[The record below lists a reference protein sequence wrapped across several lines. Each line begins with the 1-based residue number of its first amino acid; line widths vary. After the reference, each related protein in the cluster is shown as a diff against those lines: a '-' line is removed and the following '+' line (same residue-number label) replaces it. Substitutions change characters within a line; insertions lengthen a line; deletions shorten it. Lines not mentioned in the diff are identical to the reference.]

1 MSNETTSY
9 RRTRNDHATETA
21 EDYVEGIHEVIQ
33 RQGKCRVVDLASLFG
48 VSHVTVTKIVS
59 RLQKEGFVETQPY
72 APITL
77 TDAGQ
82 KLADEARERHEI
94 VLDFLRAIGVSE
106 QQAALDAEGI
116 EHHVSPETLR
126 CLAEVTHQ
134 KQKKGD

>member
-1 MSNETTSY
+1 MSEQTTSF
-9 RRTRNDHATETA
+9 RRTRNDHASETA
-21 EDYVEGIHEVIQ
+21 EDYVEGIHDVIQ
-33 RQGKCRVVDLASLFG
+33 RQGKCRVVDLATLFG

-59 RLQKEGFVETQPY
+59 RLQKEGYVDTQPY

-77 TDAGQ
+77 TEDGQ
-82 KLADEARERHEI
+82 KLADEARQRHEI

-126 CLAEVTHQ
+126 CMAEVTMQ
-134 KQKKGD
+134 KNRKKV

>member
-1 MSNETTSY
+1 MSEQTTSF
-9 RRTRNDHATETA
+9 RRTRNDHASETA
-21 EDYVEGIHEVIQ
+21 EDYVEGIHDLIQ
-33 RQGKCRVVDLASLFG
+33 RQGKCRVVDLATLFG

-59 RLQKEGFVETQPY
+59 RLQKEGYVDTQPY

-77 TDAGQ
+77 TEDGQ
-82 KLADEARERHEI
+82 KLADEARQRHEI

-126 CLAEVTHQ
+126 CMAEVTMQ
-134 KQKKGD
+134 KNRKKV

>member
-1 MSNETTSY
+1 MSEQTTSF
-9 RRTRNDHATETA
+9 RRTRNDHASETA
-21 EDYVEGIHEVIQ
+21 EDYVEGIHDVIQ
-33 RQGKCRVVDLASLFG
+33 RQGKCRVVDLATLFG

-59 RLQKEGFVETQPY
+59 RLQKEGYVDTQPY

-77 TDAGQ
+77 TEDGQ
-82 KLADEARERHEI
+82 KLADEARQRHEI

-126 CLAEVTHQ
+126 CMAEVTMQ
-134 KQKKGD
+134 KSRKKA

>member
-1 MSNETTSY
+1 LSEQTTSF
-9 RRTRNDHATETA
+9 RRTRNDHASETA
-21 EDYVEGIHEVIQ
+21 EDYVEGIHDVIQ
-33 RQGKCRVVDLASLFG
+33 RQGKCRVVDLATLFG

-59 RLQKEGFVETQPY
+59 RLQKEGYVDTQPY

-77 TDAGQ
+77 TEDGQ
-82 KLADEARERHEI
+82 KLADEARQRHEI

-126 CLAEVTHQ
+126 CMAEVTMQ
-134 KQKKGD
+134 KNRKKA

>member
-1 MSNETTSY
+1 MSEQTTSF
-9 RRTRNDHATETA
+9 RRTRNDHASETA
-21 EDYVEGIHEVIQ
+21 EDYVEGIHDVIQ
-33 RQGKCRVVDLASLFG
+33 RQGKCRVVDLATLFG

-59 RLQKEGFVETQPY
+59 RLQKEGYVDTQPY

-77 TDAGQ
+77 TEDGQ
-82 KLADEARERHEI
+82 KLADEARQRHEI

-126 CLAEVTHQ
+126 CMAEVTMQ
-134 KQKKGD
+134 KNRKKA

>member
-1 MSNETTSY
+1 LSEQTTSF
-9 RRTRNDHATETA
+9 RRTRNDHASETA
-21 EDYVEGIHEVIQ
+21 EDYVEGIHDLIQ
-33 RQGKCRVVDLASLFG
+33 RQGKCRVVDLATLFG

-59 RLQKEGFVETQPY
+59 RLQKEGYVDTQPY

-77 TDAGQ
+77 TEDGQ
-82 KLADEARERHEI
+82 KLADEARQRHEI

-126 CLAEVTHQ
+126 CMAEVTMQ
-134 KQKKGD
+134 KSRKKA

>member
-1 MSNETTSY
+1 MSEQTTSF
-9 RRTRNDHATETA
+9 RRTRNDHASETA
-21 EDYVEGIHEVIQ
+21 EDYVEGIHDLIQ
-33 RQGKCRVVDLASLFG
+33 RQGKCRVVDLATLFG

-59 RLQKEGFVETQPY
+59 RLQKEGYVDTQPY

-77 TDAGQ
+77 TEDGQ
-82 KLADEARERHEI
+82 KLADEARQRHEI

-126 CLAEVTHQ
+126 CMAEVTMQ
-134 KQKKGD
+134 KSRKKA